1 MFREGGERDVCG
13 EYPEGVLVSSTTPG
27 TSVYAAGLQLCD
39 IITEFCGVK
48 ITNVNDLTGELANH
62 KAGETVSM
70 TFFRFDRRFASG
82 EYLTIKF
89 VLDSAK

>member
-27 TSVYAAGLQLCD
+27 TSVYAAGLQPYD

-48 ITNVNDLTGELANH
+48 ITDITSLTDELANH